1 MIIFLS
7 KVHRWTRLKA
17 KGEQAPWNRNSP
29 FSVINYITSTF
40 LSITR
45 SRRFPTRS
53 VPFQREKEKEEK
65 GREKRNLRKDA
76 YFYRV
81 TRIPPAWKKMEERE
95 RRGPLSF
102 ERLFK
107 EMIAR
112 NANDRFLAASKN
124 CATKFALFN
133 PRQTIEFCPTQI
145 NRRPFSC
152 RFVRIDLWIF
162 IIELSSFRILRWT
175 IPFSSLR
182 TIWRFNERFVDGS
195 LVRPLRSCLL
205 DG

>member
-53 VPFQREKEKEEK
+53 VPFQREKEKEER

-133 PRQTIEFCPTQI
+133 PRQTIEFDANKSTAL
-145 NRRPFSC
+145 
-152 RFVRIDLWIF
+152 FV
-162 IIELSSFRILRWT
+162 
-175 IPFSSLR
+175 
-182 TIWRFNERFVDGS
+182 
-195 LVRPLRSCLL
+195 PLRSNRFMNFHNRVVEFQNFKMNDSFFFFTNNLTI
-205 DG
+205 

>member
-17 KGEQAPWNRNSP
+17 KGEQAPRNRNSP

-133 PRQTIEFCPTQI
+133 PRQTIKFDANKSTAL
-145 NRRPFSC
+145 
-152 RFVRIDLWIF
+152 FV
-162 IIELSSFRILRWT
+162 
-175 IPFSSLR
+175 
-182 TIWRFNERFVDGS
+182 
-195 LVRPLRSCLL
+195 PLRSNRFMNFHNRVVKFQNFKMNDSFFFFTNNLTI
-205 DG
+205 